1 MEKRGRTSERE
12 DRDEGRPREGKF
24 TWDTIPDHLRWIKNS
39 DKGFDKMEIGGVKSV
54 TSANGVETITI
65 YRVSEDDYSFGYINH
80 REETDEDDDEY

>member
-1 MEKRGRTSERE
+1 
-12 DRDEGRPREGKF
+12 
-24 TWDTIPDHLRWIKNS
+24 
-39 DKGFDKMEIGGVKSV
+39 MEIGGVKSV